1 MSSRQSFFT
10 STVGSKLLVAVTG
23 LAMFGFLILHLI
35 GNLMLYLGPDTFNH
49 YGHKLISNPLVYP
62 AEAGLVAIFVLH
74 VWKTIRLTLVSRAAR
89 PDRYAV
95 RKSAGYTSRK
105 SLASTTMI
113 ASGLFLMVFIPFHV
127 ATFKYGA
134 YYPSAADSAV
144 RDLYRLV
151 VEIFSRPAY
160 VVLYVVGMVTVG
172 FHLWHGIASSA
183 QTLGAD
189 TPTITPRIRVFGWVM
204 ALVIG
209 GGFLTIP
216 LWLFFFGG
224 RS

>member
-35 GNLMLYLGPDTFNH
+35 GNLTIYLGPETFNH

-62 AEAGLVAIFVLH
+62 AEAGLVAVFVLH
-74 VWKTIRLTLVSRAAR
+74 IWKTIRLTQISRSAR

-95 RKSAGYTSRK
+95 RKSAGHTTRK

-113 ASGLFLMVFIPFHV
+113 VSGLFLLVFVPFHV
-127 ATFKYGA
+127 ITFKFGA
-134 YYPSAADSAV
+134 YYASAADSSV
-144 RDLYRLV
+144 RDLYRLL

-160 VVLYVVGMVTVG
+160 VVFYVVGMVIVG

-183 QTLGAD
+183 QTLGVD
-189 TPTITPRIRVFGWVM
+189 TPTITPRVRVFGWVM
-204 ALVIG
+204 AVVIG

-216 LWLFFFGG
+216 LWFFFGG

>member
-23 LAMFGFLILHLI
+23 LAMFGFLILHLL
-35 GNLMLYLGPDTFNH
+35 GNLMVYLGPDTFNQ

-62 AEAGLVAIFVLH
+62 AEAGLVAVFVLH
-74 VWKTIRLTLVSRAAR
+74 VWKTIRLTLISRSAR

-95 RKSAGYTSRK
+95 RKSAGHTTRK

-113 ASGLFLMVFIPFHV
+113 ASGLFLLVFVPFHV
-127 ATFKYGA
+127 ATFKFGA
-134 YYPSAADSAV
+134 YYASAADSSV
-144 RDLYRLV
+144 RDLYRLL

-160 VVLYVVGMVTVG
+160 VVFYVVGMIIVG

-183 QTLGAD
+183 QTLGVD
-189 TPTITPRIRVFGWVM
+189 TPTITPRVRVVGWVM
-204 ALVIG
+204 AVVIG

-216 LWLFFFGG
+216 LWFFFGG
-224 RS
+224 RP

>member
-1 MSSRQSFFT
+1 MSSRQSFST

-23 LAMFGFLILHLI
+23 LAMFGFLILHLV
-35 GNLMLYLGPDTFNH
+35 GNLMVYLGPDTFNH

-62 AEAGLVAIFVLH
+62 AEAGLVAVFVLH
-74 VWKTIRLTLVSRAAR
+74 VWKTIRLTLISRSAR

-95 RKSAGYTSRK
+95 RKSAGHTTRK

-113 ASGLFLMVFIPFHV
+113 VSGLFLLVFVPFHV
-127 ATFKYGA
+127 ATFKFGA
-134 YYPSAADSAV
+134 YYASAADSSV
-144 RDLYRLV
+144 RDLYRLL

-160 VVLYVVGMVTVG
+160 VAFYVVGMIVVG

-183 QTLGAD
+183 QTLGVD
-189 TPTITPRIRVFGWVM
+189 TPTITPRVRVVGWVM
-204 ALVIG
+204 AVVIG

-216 LWLFFFGG
+216 LWFFFGG
-224 RS
+224 RP